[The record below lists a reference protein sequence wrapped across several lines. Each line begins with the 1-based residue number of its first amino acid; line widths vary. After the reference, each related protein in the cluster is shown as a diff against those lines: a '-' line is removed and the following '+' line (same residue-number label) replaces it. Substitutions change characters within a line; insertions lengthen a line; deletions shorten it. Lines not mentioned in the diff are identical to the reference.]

1 MPETRRRKRAGEW
14 SGGVSSM
21 VQVKDAMN
29 YSFRQEFKP
38 SIKNGVSWDIYRDK
52 TGTAGEQVCNE
63 MAFQKW
69 DVRTRSIVTEGQG

>member
-1 MPETRRRKRAGEW
+1 
-14 SGGVSSM
+14 M

-38 SIKNGVSWDIYRDK
+38 SIKNGVSWDIYREK
-52 TGTAGEQVCNE
+52 TATAGEQVCNE

-69 DVRTRSIVTEGQG
+69 DVRTEVNRDRGPGIGERKLG